1 MNTDELIR
9 ALRPD
14 DLLDETYHRRREADL
29 ARVFADLPAR
39 RPSSVRARLV
49 LAGAAAAGFAVV
61 AVPAV
66 VAGVAASHKADE
78 PAGSRVASAPPSR
91 ATPAVTL
98 DARSFLLAAAD
109 NAARADGKAG
119 RFWYSR
125 QRTYEPRPSGGI
137 LVSTTETWYDGET
150 GRGRSTT
157 GLDAKVIAPGT
168 AAGKAKGTPTPATQD
183 FRMKLQLNIGG
194 EDLSQGDL
202 WRLPREV
209 EGLRRWL
216 AAHRRDEPNVDF
228 TFWMTRL
235 MLSSPTTPATRA
247 AMLRILA
254 DQPGLRL
261 ERGVTDPIGRPG
273 AAVVSADGANRLI
286 VDESGARLLA
296 EEYNGP
302 DREERRV
309 GRTVYAGVRSGEKT
323 VYEASGWTDEIGD
336 RP

>member
-49 LAGAAAAGFAVV
+49 LVGAAAAGFAAV

-66 VAGVAASHKADE
+66 VAGVAAPHTADE

-91 ATPAVTL
+91 ATPVVTL
-98 DARSFLLAAAD
+98 DARSFLLAGAD

-125 QRTYEPRPSGGI
+125 QRTYQPRPSGRI
-137 LVSTTETWYDGET
+137 LVSTTETWYDGVT
-150 GRGRSTT
+150 GRGRMTT
-157 GLDAKVIAPGT
+157 GPDTEVVAGESARTAK
-168 AAGKAKGTPTPATQD
+168 PTPRTRD
-183 FRMKLQLNIGG
+183 FRMKLLFGIGG
-194 EDLSQGDL
+194 EDLSQDDL

-216 AAHRRDEPNVDF
+216 DAHRRDEPYADF
-228 TFWMTRL
+228 AFRMTRL
-235 MLSSPTTPATRA
+235 VLSSPTTPATRA

-254 DQPGLRL
+254 DQPGLWL
-261 ERGVTDPIGRPG
+261 ERGVVDPIGRPG
-273 AAVVSADGANRLI
+273 TAVVSADGVNRLI

-302 DREERRV
+302 DREERRA
-309 GRTVYAGVRSGEKT
+309 GRAVYPGARKGEKT
-323 VYEASGWTDEIGD
+323 VYETSGWTDEIGD

>member
-29 ARVFADLPAR
+29 ARIFADLPAR

-66 VAGVAASHKADE
+66 VAGVAVSHKAEE

-91 ATPAVTL
+91 ATPLVTL
-98 DARSFLLAAAD
+98 DARSFLLAGAD

-125 QRTYEPRPSGGI
+125 QRTYEPRPSGRI
-137 LVSTTETWYDGET
+137 LVSTTETWYDGAT
-150 GRGRSTT
+150 GRGRMTT
-157 GLDAKVIAPGT
+157 GPDIEVGAGEGARRAK
-168 AAGKAKGTPTPATQD
+168 PTPRTQD

-194 EDLSQGDL
+194 EDLSQDDL

-302 DREERRV
+302 DRGERRA
-309 GRTVYAGVRSGEKT
+309 GRTVYPGARKGEKT